1 MVNNYRRTQPNG
13 GLRPVCF
20 PPVMFLPS
28 PTSPILRL
36 AGLLLAFWLV
46 AGCAAVSGR
55 RSASTAGS
63 GRGDGTN
70 PPPAATTADYSAAA
84 VKART
89 ESQALYAAAVLH
101 EQEEEFELAI
111 DAYLRAAAADPANEV
126 LVLEAASRVLRY
138 RAAEK
143 GQDEA
148 VASTRNRLIDILR
161 KATAVPGATGLLYSR
176 LGLLYSMVGKKELA
190 IEANRK
196 AIQMMPGSL
205 SGYQYLAQI
214 YLQAGQRDEGLKV
227 LDEAARQKNVDSSF
241 LIDLG
246 ETYIVFGRGGSMD
259 AIRAKALAVFKRAA
273 SPPPTN
279 PVQLQRLAEGF
290 TALGET
296 DSAIGIYRRV
306 LERLPNLTVVREKLV
321 ELYLRKQDRTNAV
334 TELRAII
341 RESPGNA
348 QPHYLLGSI
357 LFEDRQLKEAAE
369 AFRHTLILS
378 PSFEPAY
385 YDLAAAQMN
394 SERVPEALETL
405 QKARDKFQPSF
416 VGEFYTGLAYG
427 RTKDYTNSLKHLTSA
442 EVIARATATNR
453 LNHSFYFQLGAAC
466 ERTQRFK
473 EAETHFRKALAI
485 QPDFAETLNYL
496 GYMWAERGEN
506 LAEAREMIEKAL
518 KLEPKNA
525 AFLDSMGWVLFKLGQ
540 PREALPHLIKAIEL
554 NDEPDATLYDHLGDV
569 YAALKQPAKAR
580 EAWEKSVGIE
590 ANPVVSE
597 KLKSA
602 STPAAKTRP

>member
-20 PPVMFLPS
+20 PPAMFQPFLS
-28 PTSPILRL
+28 RSILRL
-36 AGLLLAFWLV
+36 AGPFLALV
-46 AGCAAVSGR
+46 LASGCAALSGR
-55 RSASTAGS
+55 RSTGVARS
-63 GRGDGTN
+63 GAEAGTN
-70 PPPAATTADYSAAA
+70 SASSATAADYSAAA
-84 VKART
+84 IRART
-89 ESQALYAAAVLH
+89 DSQAFYAAAVLH
-101 EQEEEFELAI
+101 EQQEEFELAI

-143 GQDEA
+143 SQDEA
-148 VASTRNRLIDILR
+148 VTSTRNRLIDVLR
-161 KATAVPGATGLLYSR
+161 KAAAVPGASGLLYSR
-176 LGLLYSMVGKKELA
+176 LGLLYSMAGKKDLA
-190 IEANRK
+190 MEANRK
-196 AIQMMPGSL
+196 AIQLMPGSL
-205 SGYQYLAQI
+205 AGYQYLAQI
-214 YLQAGQRDEGLKV
+214 HLQAGQRDEGLKV
-227 LDEAARQKNVDSSF
+227 LDQAARQKDVDSSF

-259 AIRAKALAVFKRAA
+259 AIRARALAAFKRAA
-273 SPPPTN
+273 SPPPSN

-296 DSAIGIYRRV
+296 DSAIGTYRRV

-321 ELYLRKQDRTNAV
+321 ELYLRKSDRTNAV
-334 TELRAII
+334 NELRAII

-357 LFEDRQLKEAAE
+357 LLEDHQLKEAAE

-394 SERVPEALETL
+394 SERASDALETL

-427 RTKDYTNSLKHLTSA
+427 RMKDYTNSLKHLTSA

-473 EAETHFRKALAI
+473 EAETHFRKALAVR
-485 QPDFAETLNYL
+485 PDFAEALNYL

-506 LAEAREMIEKAL
+506 LAEARQMIEKAL

-525 AFLDSMGWVLFKLGQ
+525 AFLDSLGWVLFKLGQ
-540 PREALPHLIKAIEL
+540 PREALPHLLKSIEL
-554 NDEPDATLYDHLGDV
+554 NDEPDGTLYDHLGDV
-569 YAALKQPAKAR
+569 YAALNQPAKAR
-580 EAWEKSVGIE
+580 EAWEKSISIE
-590 ANPVVSE
+590 ASPVVSQ
-597 KLKSA
+597 KLKDSPRPA
-602 STPAAKTRP
+602 SKSKP